1 MGRSMRLNQYI
12 SHNSKYSRREA
23 DRLILDGRVNI
34 EKRKATPAS
43 ILQEGERVFIDGKY
57 LKPKDEENYTLII
70 YHKPKGELVSKKD
83 DRGRKTIYHSLSSQY
98 AHFVPV
104 GRLDYASEGLLILTD
119 SKKVATKLMQSELER
134 VYLLKLNGSITQEM
148 ITAMQEGLSLED
160 ASKGA
165 HQKSTITSMEFS
177 AFVDFAIIKNTR
189 NYSKLKVCI
198 TEGKNRELRR
208 FFAHF
213 GREVLDLKRISYGFA
228 SSNARP
234 CGKSRFFNKDE
245 YKALHQFMKQK
256 D

>member
-1 MGRSMRLNQYI
+1 MRLNQYI

-23 DRLILDGRVNI
+23 DRLIAEGRVNI
-34 EKRKATPAS
+34 EKKKATPTS
-43 ILQEGERVFIDGKY
+43 ILQDGERVFIDGRY

-83 DRGRKTIYHSLSSQY
+83 DRGRKTIFHSLSSQY
-98 AHFVPV
+98 SHFVPV

-119 SKKVATKLMQSELER
+119 SKKIATLLMESELER

-148 ITAMQEGLSLED
+148 IMAMQEGLVLED
-160 ASKGA
+160 ASKGG
-165 HQKSTITSMEFS
+165 HKKSEIVSMEFS
-177 AFVDFAIIKNTR
+177 PFIDFSIIKNTR
-189 NYSKLKVCI
+189 NYSKIKVCI
-198 TEGKNRELRR
+198 NEGKNRELRR

-228 SSNARP
+228 SLNALP

-245 YKALHQFMKQK
+245 YKALHQFIKQTSKQK

>member
-1 MGRSMRLNQYI
+1 MRLNQYI

-34 EKRKATPAS
+34 EKRKATPTS

-83 DRGRKTIYHSLSSQY
+83 DRGRRTIYHSLSSQY

-134 VYLLKLNGSITQEM
+134 VYLLKLNPSCI
-148 ITAMQEGLSLED
+148 A
-160 ASKGA
+160 
-165 HQKSTITSMEFS
+165 
-177 AFVDFAIIKNTR
+177 VII
-189 NYSKLKVCI
+189 S
-198 TEGKNRELRR
+198 
-208 FFAHF
+208 
-213 GREVLDLKRISYGFA
+213 
-228 SSNARP
+228 
-234 CGKSRFFNKDE
+234 
-245 YKALHQFMKQK
+245 
-256 D
+256 

>member
-1 MGRSMRLNQYI
+1 MRLNQYI

-34 EKRKATPAS
+34 EKRKATPTS

-83 DRGRKTIYHSLSSQY
+83 DRGRRTIYHSLSSQY

-213 GREVLDLKRISYGFA
+213 GRKVLDLKRISYGFA
-228 SSNARP
+228 SINPLP
-234 CGKSRFFNKDE
+234 CGKSRFLNKDE

>member
-1 MGRSMRLNQYI
+1 MRLNQYI

-23 DRLILDGRVNI
+23 DKLILEGRVNI
-34 EKRKATPAS
+34 EKKKATPTS

-57 LKPKDEENYTLII
+57 LKPKDEDNYTLII

-83 DRGRKTIYHSLSSQY
+83 DRGRKTIYHSLNSQY
-98 AHFVPV
+98 SHFVPV

-119 SKKVATKLMQSELER
+119 SKKVATKLMESELER

-148 ITAMQEGLSLED
+148 INAMQEGMSIED

-165 HQKSTITSMEFS
+165 HQKSTITSMDF
-177 AFVDFAIIKNTR
+177 APFIDFAIIKNTR

-198 TEGKNRELRR
+198 AEGKNRELRR
-208 FFAHF
+208 FFAYF

-228 SSNARP
+228 SLNALP

>member
-1 MGRSMRLNQYI
+1 MRLNQYI
-12 SHNSKYSRREA
+12 AHNSKYSRREA
-23 DRLILDGRVNI
+23 DRLIIEGRVNI
-34 EKRKATPAS
+34 EKQKATPTS
-43 ILQEGERVFIDGKY
+43 ILQKGQRVFIDGKF
-57 LKPKDEENYTLII
+57 LKPKDEESYTLII

-83 DRGRKTIYHSLSSQY
+83 DKGRKTIYHSLSSQHS
-98 AHFVPV
+98 HFVPV

-119 SKKVATKLMQSELER
+119 SKKVATKLMESELER

-148 ITAMQEGLSLED
+148 IKAMQEGMVLED
-160 ASKGA
+160 AREGG
-165 HQKSTITSMEFS
+165 HQKSQIVSMEFS
-177 AFVDFAIIKNTR
+177 PFVDFAIIKNTR

-213 GREVLDLKRISYGFA
+213 GRDVLDLKRISYGFA
-228 SSNARP
+228 SLNALP

-245 YKALHQFMKQK
+245 YKVLHQFMKQK

>member
-1 MGRSMRLNQYI
+1 MGGSMRLNQFI

-23 DRLILDGRVNI
+23 DKLILEGRVNI
-34 EKRKATPAS
+34 EKKKATPTS
-43 ILQEGERVFIDGKY
+43 ILQEGERVFIDRKY
-57 LKPKDEENYTLII
+57 LKPKDEDNYTLII
-70 YHKPKGELVSKKD
+70 YHKPKGELVSKND

-98 AHFVPV
+98 SHFVPV

-119 SKKVATKLMQSELER
+119 SKKVATKLMESELER

-148 ITAMQEGLSLED
+148 IKAMQEGMSVED

-165 HQKSTITSMEFS
+165 HQKSTITSMDF
-177 AFVDFAIIKNTR
+177 APFIDFAIIKNTR

-198 TEGKNRELRR
+198 AEGKNRELRR
-208 FFAHF
+208 FFAYF

-228 SSNARP
+228 SLNALP